1 MLRLC
6 CDTQMCSA
14 FCFACGRET
23 GKQYDARVDTVRHLQ
38 AGWNWLNC
46 FRGPQGIVLLEML
59 RCFFFQFVRPL
70 ALKMR
75 KTVLLDIYLLCTAE
89 SCLRRIPA
97 TGCQGMKFS
106 EENRSFTASAM
117 LWIFLSLFHAY
128 LFFSFLAC
136 FSFILVYPFE
146 CGVGG
151 AERVIR
157 MA

>member
-1 MLRLC
+1 
-6 CDTQMCSA
+6 
-14 FCFACGRET
+14 
-23 GKQYDARVDTVRHLQ
+23 
-38 AGWNWLNC
+38 
-46 FRGPQGIVLLEML
+46 
-59 RCFFFQFVRPL
+59 
-70 ALKMR
+70 MR

>member
-14 FCFACGRET
+14 FCFACGRKT
-23 GKQYDARVDTVRHLQ
+23 GKQYDARVDTVRRLQ

-46 FRGPQGIVLLEML
+46 FRSPQGIVLLEMV
-59 RCFFFQFVRPL
+59 RCFFFQFVRPF

-75 KTVLLDIYLLCTAE
+75 KTVLLDICLFYTAE
-89 SCLRRIPA
+89 SCSRRIPA
-97 TGCQGMKFS
+97 TGCQDMKFS

-117 LWIFLSLFHAY
+117 LWMFLSLFHVY
-128 LFFSFLAC
+128 LFLYFSPVFLL
-136 FSFILVYPFE
+136 FSFIHSSV
-146 CGVGG
+146 GMGG
-151 AERVIR
+151 AERLMR